1 MTSESTSDALP
12 APAVEAVLFDLGNV
26 LVRWDP
32 HGAFR
37 GVASRDDVER
47 FFADVD
53 FPGLNHRADA
63 GLSWADVRSEVAAS
77 HPQHAPLVDAYVA
90 RFAAT
95 LAGPVP
101 GSEDVVREL
110 RALGLRLFGLTNWS
124 AETYPHG
131 PRAAPAIGLLEDVL
145 VSGREGLVK
154 PDPAIF
160 ARATDRFGLVPSRTV
175 FVDDAP
181 ANVEAAA
188 ALGFVALRFT
198 GADRLRDDLRALGI
212 RLAAS

>member
-1 MTSESTSDALP
+1 MTTALAAGLEP
-12 APAVEAVLFDLGNV
+12 VEAVLFDLGNV

-32 HGAFR
+32 HGAFE

-53 FPGLNHRADA
+53 FPRLNLRADA
-63 GLSWADVRSEVAAS
+63 GLSWAAVRDEVAAT
-77 HPQHAPLVDAYVA
+77 HPQHAFLVETYVT
-90 RFAAT
+90 RFAST

-101 GSEDVVREL
+101 GSEEVVREL
-110 RALGLRLFGLTNWS
+110 RTLGLRLYGLTNWS

-131 PRAAPAIGLLEDVL
+131 PVAAPAIGLLEDVL

-160 ARATDRFGLVPSRTV
+160 ERAAARFGLDPARTV

-188 ALGFVALRFT
+188 TLGFVALRFT
-198 GADRLRDDLRALGI
+198 TADALRRDLRALGL

>member
-1 MTSESTSDALP
+1 MTPEP
-12 APAVEAVLFDLGNV
+12 ATDGREPVEAVLFDLGNV
-26 LVRWDP
+26 LVQWDP

-53 FPGLNHRADA
+53 FPDLNRRADA
-63 GLSWADVRSEVAAS
+63 GLAWADVRAEVAAS
-77 HPQHAPLVDAYVA
+77 HPHHAPLVDAYVR

-101 GSEDVVREL
+101 GSEDVVRDL
-110 RALGLRLFGLTNWS
+110 RALGLRLYGLTNWS

-131 PRAAPAIGLLEDVL
+131 PAAAPAIGLLEDVL

-160 ARATDRFGLVPSRTV
+160 ERAADRFGLVPARTV

-181 ANVEAAA
+181 ANVGSAAR
-188 ALGFVALRFT
+188 LGFLAVRFT
-198 GADRLRDDLRALGI
+198 GAEQLRRDLRALGVS
-212 RLAAS
+212 LAAS

>member
-1 MTSESTSDALP
+1 MTLASIEEQPGPTVD
-12 APAVEAVLFDLGNV
+12 AVLFDLGNV

-37 GVASRDDVER
+37 GVASADDVER

-53 FPGLNHRADA
+53 FPDLNRRADA
-63 GLSWADVRSEVAAS
+63 GLPWAAVRAEVAAS
-77 HPQHAPLVDAYVA
+77 HPAHAPLVDAYVT

-101 GSEDVVREL
+101 GTQRLVDEL
-110 RALGLRLFGLTNWS
+110 RRLGLRLFGLTNWS

-131 PRAAPAIGLLEDVL
+131 PRAAPAIDLLEDVL

-160 ARATDRFGLVPSRTV
+160 ELAAERFGLVPSRTV

-181 ANVEAAA
+181 ANVDAAA
-188 ALGFVALRFT
+188 RLGFQSLRFAD
-198 GADRLRDDLRALGI
+198 ADRLRDDLRAMGVTLE
-212 RLAAS
+212 AS

>member
-1 MTSESTSDALP
+1 MTSTTPHEDRLRV
-12 APAVEAVLFDLGNV
+12 VEAVLFDLGNV
-26 LVRWDP
+26 LVQWDP
-32 HGAFR
+32 HGAFH

-53 FPGLNHRADA
+53 FPDLNRRADA
-63 GLSWADVRSEVAAS
+63 GLPWADVRAEVAAS
-77 HPQHAPLVDAYVA
+77 HPAHAPLVDAYVR
-90 RFAAT
+90 RFART
-95 LAGPVP
+95 LAGPVE
-101 GSEDVVREL
+101 GSEAVVHEL
-110 RALGLRLFGLTNWS
+110 RALGLRLYGLTNWS

-131 PRAAPAIGLLEDVL
+131 PRAAPAIDLLEDVL

-160 ARATDRFGLVPSRTV
+160 ERAAERFGLVPARTV

-188 ALGFVALRFT
+188 RLGFVALRFT
-198 GADRLRDDLRALGI
+198 GAARLRDDLRALGVG
-212 RLAAS
+212 LTVP

>member
-1 MTSESTSDALP
+1 MTSEAAAGGGRP
-12 APAVEAVLFDLGNV
+12 PVEAVLFDLGNV

-37 GVASRDDVER
+37 GVTSRDDVER

-53 FPGLNHRADA
+53 FPDLNRRADA
-63 GLSWADVRSEVAAS
+63 GLSWTDVRAEVAAS
-77 HPQHAPLVDAYVA
+77 HPAHAPLVDTYVA

-101 GSEDVVREL
+101 GSEAIVREL
-110 RALGLRLFGLTNWS
+110 GALGLRLFGLTNWS

-131 PRAAPAIGLLEDVL
+131 PRAAPAIDLLADVL
-145 VSGREGLVK
+145 VSGQEGLVK

-160 ARATDRFGLVPSRTV
+160 ELAAERFGLDPARTV

-181 ANVEAAA
+181 ANVAAA
-188 ALGFVALRFT
+188 ARSGFVAVRFT
-198 GADRLRDDLRALGI
+198 TADALRGALRGLGL

>member
-1 MTSESTSDALP
+1 VTPEP
-12 APAVEAVLFDLGNV
+12 AARRRPPVEAVLFDLGNV

-37 GVASRDDVER
+37 GVASHDDVEQ

-53 FPGLNHRADA
+53 FPELNRRADA
-63 GLSWADVRSEVAAS
+63 GVPWADVRTEVAAS
-77 HPQHAPLVDAYVA
+77 HPAHAPLVDAYVA

-101 GSEDVVREL
+101 GSAEIVREL

-131 PRAAPAIGLLEDVL
+131 PRAAPAIDLLEDVL

-160 ARATDRFGLVPSRTV
+160 ERAAERFGLDPARTV

-181 ANVEAAA
+181 ANVDAAA
-188 ALGFVALRFT
+188 DLGFVALRFT
-198 GADRLRDDLRALGI
+198 AADVLRRDLRGLGV

>member
-1 MTSESTSDALP
+1 VTPEAAGGRQP
-12 APAVEAVLFDLGNV
+12 VEAVLFDLGNV

-53 FPGLNHRADA
+53 FPDLNRRADA
-63 GLSWADVRSEVAAS
+63 GLPWTEVRAEVAAS
-77 HPQHAPLVDAYVA
+77 HPAHAPLVDAYVT

-101 GSEDVVREL
+101 GSAEIVREL
-110 RALGLRLFGLTNWS
+110 QALGVRLFGLTNWS

-131 PRAAPAIGLLEDVL
+131 PRAAPAIDLLEDVL

-160 ARATDRFGLVPSRTV
+160 ERAARRFGLEPARTV

-188 ALGFVALRFT
+188 GLGFAALRFT
-198 GADRLRDDLRALGI
+198 TADALRRDLRGLGV
-212 RLAAS
+212 RLAGS

>member
-1 MTSESTSDALP
+1 VTPEP
-12 APAVEAVLFDLGNV
+12 AAGRTEPVEAVLFDLGNV

-32 HGAFR
+32 HGAFE
-37 GVASRDDVER
+37 GVASRDEVER

-53 FPGLNHRADA
+53 FPHLNLRADA
-63 GLSWADVRSEVAAS
+63 GLSWADVRTEVAAT
-77 HPQHAPLVDAYVA
+77 HPQHAPLVDTYVT

-110 RALGLRLFGLTNWS
+110 RASGLRLYGLTNWS

-131 PRAAPAIGLLEDVL
+131 PVAAPAIRLLEDVL

-160 ARATDRFGLVPSRTV
+160 ERAAERFGLDPARTV

-188 ALGFVALRFT
+188 RLGFVALRFT
-198 GADRLRDDLRALGI
+198 SADALRRDLRAVGV